1 MRLILVHGINNE
13 DNTREQIESDWLSAI
28 REGWKEAELPEKQ
41 LPKVVTAYY
50 AKDLAD
56 LTSKRTKAVGMG
68 AGATSGDDVAL
79 EFLKT
84 YQRAAG
90 ISDEEIKAAAR
101 DAGLPESAVG
111 MGPPHEA
118 WVIALATGLERILP
132 TRGKYIARLFL
143 KQAAV
148 YLDNKA
154 VTHKID
160 TLVRSQIF
168 PDGAEQPSIIVAHS
182 LGTVVSY
189 RVLLTD
195 PPEDLDVPLFIT
207 LGSPLGIEIVKK
219 RLPARSAF
227 PRPPVTRWINAVCK
241 DDFVTLNRQ
250 LDQATLG
257 YEGVELEG
265 GVVNN
270 DDDKHA
276 IAPYL
281 KCRTVAKAIWSA
293 LPG

>member
-28 REGWKEAELPEKQ
+28 REGWRAAGLAEKKLP
-41 LPKVVTAYY
+41 PIVTAYY
-50 AKDLAD
+50 AKELAG
-56 LTSKRTKAVGMG
+56 LTSKRTAAVGMG
-68 AGATSGDDVAL
+68 AGASTGDDVAL

-84 YQRAAG
+84 YQREAG
-90 ISDEEIKAAAR
+90 ISDEQIKAAAR
-101 DAGLPESAVG
+101 EAGLPDSAVG

-154 VTHKID
+154 VTLTID
-160 TLVRSQIF
+160 NLVRSQIF
-168 PDGAEQPSIIVAHS
+168 PDGAEQPSIVVAHS
-182 LGTVVSY
+182 LGTVVAY
-189 RVLLTD
+189 RVLLND
-195 PPEDLDVPLFIT
+195 PPADLAVPLFIT
-207 LGSPLGIEIVKK
+207 LGSPLGIAIVKR

-227 PRPPVTRWINAVCK
+227 PRPPVGRWINAVCK

-250 LDQATLG
+250 LDRTTLG

-265 GVVNN
+265 GVINN
-270 DDDKHA
+270 EDDKHA

-281 KCRTVAKAIWSA
+281 KCATVAKALWSA
-293 LPG
+293 IPD